1 MKKKKEQKEEK
12 DAQLGLKIKEAL
24 KNKFFK
30 IKGKTDTYLTQLE
43 VRRFLKDAFFW
54 FVVVISITM
63 VGYQIYLIVQSL
75 YILPSIIPILRYNIQ
90 SSGQLIHKNFII
102 IYPILSSVALVTS
115 VVLSSKSYNKDKV
128 LTKLLLLTALLT
140 SMALSVILIQ
150 LVNSF

>member
-12 DAQLGLKIKEAL
+12 DAQLGLKIKEPL

-75 YILPSIIPILRYNIQ
+75 YILPSLIPILRYNIQ

>member
-12 DAQLGLKIKEAL
+12 DAQLGLKIKEPL

-54 FVVVISITM
+54 FVVVISITI

-75 YILPSIIPILRYNIQ
+75 YILPSLIPILRYNIQ